1 MNEERKWT
9 SWLLIAVI
17 VVVAGTA
24 LVVTTLASTQPQMD
38 DPMPNPTA
46 TAQNALPGI
55 LPSASPMPDAATPGR
70 RTANASAI
78 GYAGPVLVRLTLD
91 ADGSIAQLDVGG
103 ARFQETEGVGS
114 RVKDESHVSSFI
126 GKKPPLTLGETA
138 DAVAGATLSSQ
149 AMVDAINDAAA
160 FLTEA
165 PDDMK

>member
-1 MNEERKWT
+1 MDKERKWT

-24 LVVTTLASTQPQMD
+24 LVVTTLASTQPQTD
-38 DPMPNPTA
+38 ETMPTPTA
-46 TAQNALPGI
+46 TQNALPGV
-55 LPSASPMPDAATPGR
+55 LPSASPMPGAGGVGS

-91 ADGSIAQLDVGG
+91 ADGSIAALDVGG

-114 RVKDESHVSSFI
+114 RVKEEAHINSFI

-160 FLTEA
+160 FLQEL
-165 PDDMK
+165 PSDMK